1 MTCHPEHHDP
11 RGKLRARHES
21 APVAPSCSVHR
32 SCDFFYRKGGKPQP
46 STSLVILSERGP
58 KRFQFGGGESRDLL
72 FFVLD
77 FSAATQ
83 QTLRQ
88 APSKIVGFSP

>member
-1 MTCHPEHHDP
+1 MTRAASYEQ
-11 RGKLRARHES
+11 GMNLRR
-21 APVAPSCSVHR
+21 SCQNRSVPR